1 MKKGLLIV
9 ALLCLI
15 CIPFS
20 ILAFAEETEA
30 PSEPIVL
37 LVGDETNAETGTYT
51 WKDALQYAE
60 TNYANGAYTVRL
72 TKDIF
77 VGEAFTINKPLKL
90 TIDLAGYTLSSN
102 TGSVKTDSETGTQ
115 SWSAGVTVKLGSGS
129 SKCVIT
135 TMTSVEGGTWNNVYQ
150 NSLNNA
156 TSYDSLFSIA
166 AGVSPVTFNFGG
178 AGSKALTVNGNMLV
192 TGSSSSFQNEM
203 IADIHIDGGSYKL
216 TNGIYQVQA
225 KSTMTSCAIYNVDA
239 KNATVSVNSR
249 LFYRNGSGCNLNAA
263 SIMSFTNC
271 TVKSWSKALSIGN
284 AAYTGSIT
292 MTGCT
297 IENIVFDLRT
307 ASAASVVFGE
317 GCVFT
322 TPDATTTIS
331 SVEYTT
337 FNADKTGFANANTNC
352 AEGCVLV
359 NDTETGVIRVE
370 KSVPEIDASIL
381 LVADETNEELSTYTW
396 IDALAKAASNPE
408 AAYTVRLTKDI
419 AVDTQFELAAQ
430 VDLTIDLAGYTLT
443 SSVDTISLGS
453 KASGSVITILTSVE
467 GGTWSNAK
475 KSPFTI
481 GTSGSP
487 FTINYGSEDSEALN
501 IVANMLV
508 VGGTNFK
515 NKNQVANINLFAGTY
530 TLMNGIYQV
539 YGKNENTCAIF
550 KVNVKDA
557 VIAVSSR
564 FLFAYPFSSEYTFA
578 LNEQSFMN
586 FENCT
591 LKSST
596 DEPVSFANRP
606 YQGTITM
613 TGCTIENLAF
623 DSIVAEAE
631 AVVFGEG
638 CVFTTPEAKGD
649 YAGNTFNEAKDLFA
663 NANMR
668 CAEGCVIV
676 NADDGLVRVMK
687 ASDACRIDFT
697 TPAGTETRYWLAGS
711 TPVYTGELKTT
722 IGDSVYSFSFSD
734 IKVAAPEGA
743 TYEGKLVGGTP
754 LSASLTLYSSID
766 LHVYI
771 REASEITAINGKSI
785 DSFDA
790 VINNGE
796 TYYKLSFK
804 ELAPKDAAAPQSI
817 IITVDYEG
825 ESIDTERTVSVANYV
840 KKLMDITMD
849 TNTSYLGVALLG
861 YIKAASEYFGTATD
875 ETNAALDA
883 VIRKHAIYEWSAE
896 NNDKI
901 YEIPEGLSRIK
912 AVALNLGNT
921 PGFAVAVAKGVES
934 VRVAGV
940 SYTVDP
946 ELVTEVNG
954 EECCYVITHFGAFSM
969 MDDFDIEA
977 DGEQLTFNLDTYLNY
992 MGNPSY
998 AGALYGYALAARMY
1012 LDYPIAKQEQ
1022 TALAKDKTYRILF
1035 IGNSYTHT
1043 DSMPTR
1049 FFLPIAESEGYS
1061 VEVDYITKGG
1071 HQLIW
1076 HADPTDVCGAQVEAA
1091 LTGDKQYDFVVLQ
1104 DSSSN
1109 TALDD
1114 YQWHLYDPVRTLVAK
1129 IRAHG
1134 AEPILYA
1141 TSARELGTAFLENRG
1156 WSHEHML
1163 YKVAAAY
1170 TAIAEELDLRVCYA
1184 GFTLAEVYL
1193 NTDIRVFK
1201 EGDSISHPT
1210 TVGMYG
1216 VALTLFSEIFGVDPQ
1231 SIAYESGLKGTTSE
1245 TEAILKKAAAMAV
1258 LYTPSIPEAYRL
1270 SSEGV
1275 TNPDQEEVHMLNT
1288 KKFIFIGNSYI
1299 YWGKTV
1305 LGSSSNNLEDR
1316 QHDEGYF
1323 YQLCKRMGANVDVTN
1338 WTFGGHGVGSI
1349 FSDSCSHCNGCD
1361 HKEYLTDRY
1370 YDYVVI
1376 SPGAETGFDET
1387 MQKVMAFFKEANPD
1401 VQFILLGTA
1410 CAYGIN
1416 GTDSP
1421 DYMYQQALFAPYED
1435 QGVLIADWGGLV
1447 SGILNGTYTVPGAT
1461 QEFTRSSFIVKDK
1474 KHGTML
1480 TGYLE
1485 AMFVYCVITG
1495 ESATTLPYSFWDE
1508 TSLREEFDVEKFLN
1522 QNTSEDYTSNFVEI
1536 FNSEADMKGLQ
1547 QLVDQVI
1554 KEKPYRNESSSPSA
1568 EG

>member
-1 MKKGLLIV
+1 MKKGLIIL
-9 ALLCLI
+9 AFLCLL

-20 ILAFAEETEA
+20 ILAFAEGTGA
-30 PSEPIVL
+30 QSEPIVL
-37 LVGDETNAETGTYT
+37 KVGAETKEAEEIYS
-51 WKDALQYAE
+51 WIDALQYVEDHALDGAFKLSLQEDITVE
-60 TNYANGAYTVRL
+60 TQFQMNQTVDL
-72 TKDIF
+72 TF
-77 VGEAFTINKPLKL
+77 
-90 TIDLAGYTLSSN
+90 DLNGYTLTSSIN
-102 TGSVKTDSETGTQ
+102 IIDIRKSATYTIINSGETGMWDNT
-115 SWSAGVTVKLGSGS
+115 
-129 SKCVIT
+129 SKCPFMIKSSIT
-135 TMTSVEGGTWNNVYQ
+135 
-150 NSLNNA
+150 SL
-156 TSYDSLFSIA
+156 
-166 AGVSPVTFNFGG
+166 TFNFGG
-178 AGSKALTVNGNMLV
+178 EGSKPLSVRAGMLV
-192 TGSSSSFQNEM
+192 TTESASFKNSNKAN
-203 IADIHIDGGSYKL
+203 INIDGGSYVL
-216 TNGIYQVQA
+216 SSGIYQA
-225 KSTMTSCAIYNVDA
+225 HSTTATNKTSAAVYNVNA
-239 KNATVSVNSR
+239 KGATISSGSYILMRRQGSDDPLNSESKANFVSCTLLSTNSAKAR
-249 LFYRNGSGCNLNAA
+249 TLAPTTYQGTITMLG
-263 SIMSFTNC
+263 C
-271 TVKSWSKALSIGN
+271 TVDN
-284 AAYTGSIT
+284 
-292 MTGCT
+292 
-297 IENIVFDLRT
+297 
-307 ASAASVVFGE
+307 VVINQEQAGAIIFGE
-317 GCVFT
+317 GCVFK
-322 TPDATTTIS
+322 TPDAVYTSTGT
-331 SVEYTT
+331 TT
-337 FNADKTGFANANTNC
+337 FNADKTGFANANMSC
-352 AEGCVLV
+352 ADGCFLV
-359 NDTETGVIRVE
+359 NDTEAGVVRVE
-370 KSVPEIDASIL
+370 KESAPEIDASIL
-381 LVADETNEELSTYTW
+381 LVADETNEALSTYTW
-396 IDALAKAASNPE
+396 IDALTKAASNPDV
-408 AAYTVRLTKDI
+408 AYTVRLTKDI
-419 AVDTQFELAAQ
+419 TVDTQFELAAQ

-443 SSVDTISLGS
+443 SSVDTISLAYAAR
-453 KASGSVITILTSVE
+453 KSVITILTSVE
-467 GGTWSNAK
+467 GGTWNNAR

-501 IVANMLV
+501 VVANMLV

-515 NKNQVANINLFAGTY
+515 NKNQVANINIFAGTY
-530 TLMNGIYQV
+530 TLNNGIYQA
-539 YGKNENTCAIF
+539 YGNTDNTCAIF
-550 KVNVKDA
+550 KVNAKDA

-564 FLFAYPFSSEYTFA
+564 FLFAYPISSEYTFA

-586 FENCT
+586 LEGCT
-591 LKSST
+591 LKST
-596 DEPVSFANRP
+596 TGEPVSLTNRP

-613 TGCTIENLAF
+613 TGCTIENLVF
-623 DSIVAEAE
+623 DSRAAEAE
-631 AVVFGEG
+631 AIVFGEG
-638 CVFTTPEAKGD
+638 CVFTTPEAKAD
-649 YAGNTFNEAKDLFA
+649 YEGNTFNEAKDLFA

-687 ASDACRIDFT
+687 ASDACRIDFVT
-697 TPAGTETRYWLAGS
+697 LAGTETRYWLAGS

-754 LSASLTLYSSID
+754 LRASLTLYSGID

-771 REASEITAINGKSI
+771 REASEITAINGKAL
-785 DSFDA
+785 DSFDT
-790 VINNGE
+790 VTNNGE

-817 IITVDYEG
+817 IITVDYNG
-825 ESIDTERTVSVANYV
+825 EFIDTERTVSVANYV
-840 KKLMDITMD
+840 KNLINTTMD

-883 VIRKHAIYEWSAE
+883 VIGKHAIYEWSAQD
-896 NNDKI
+896 NDKI
-901 YEIPEGLSRIK
+901 YQIPEDLSKIK

-934 VRVAGV
+934 VTVAGV
-940 SYTVDP
+940 TYTVNP
-946 ELVTEVNG
+946 ELLTEVNG
-954 EECCYVITHFGAFSM
+954 EECCYIVTRFGAFSM
-969 MDDFDIEA
+969 IDDFEIAA

-998 AGALYGYALAARMY
+998 AGELYGYALAARMY

-1022 TALAKDKTYRILF
+1022 TPLAKDKTYRILF

-1076 HADPTDVCGAQVEAA
+1076 HADPTDVCGAEVEAA

-1109 TALDD
+1109 TAIDD

-1258 LYTPSIPEAYRL
+1258 LYTPNIPEEYRL
-1270 SSEGV
+1270 CSEGV
-1275 TNPDQEEVHMLNT
+1275 TNPDQQEAHMLNT

-1305 LGSSSNNLEDR
+1305 LETNDKTLAAR

-1338 WTFGGHGVGSI
+1338 WTFGGHGVASI
-1349 FSDSCSHCNGCD
+1349 FSDSCKHCSCD

-1376 SPGAETGFDET
+1376 SPGAEGSFDET
-1387 MQKVMAFFKEANPD
+1387 MTKVMAFFREANPN

-1416 GTDSP
+1416 GNDSP
-1421 DYMYQQALFAPYED
+1421 DYMYQQELFAPYED
-1435 QGVLIADWGGLV
+1435 QGILIANWGGLV
-1447 SGILNGTYTVPGAT
+1447 SGILDGTYTVPGAT

-1508 TSLREEFDVEKFLN
+1508 TSLREEFDVDKFLN
-1522 QNTSEDYTSNFVEI
+1522 RNTTEEYTSNFVEI

-1554 KEKPYRNESSSPSA
+1554 EEKSYRNESSTPII
-1568 EG
+1568 E